1 MRNLFP
7 FAGNAPRPHWIVQTN
22 YRLRAWSFALVGTAV
37 AMEWYRPGA
46 SPVMWTLLAL
56 QFLVYPH
63 LMYWRACSATVSQD
77 AEFQNLLV
85 DSLLIGVWVAALQFS
100 IWPSFALWLGS
111 TLNITIVRG
120 SKGLRDGSILFLA
133 GVLASVALF
142 GFRFA
147 PASGWPATLL
157 LMFGIS
163 AYLIAIGNA
172 SNNRNVKLRETREQ
186 LRLGEKALHASN
198 DVLEQ
203 RLAEI
208 QILQERLK
216 EQAIRDPMTGLFN
229 RRYLDTIV
237 PHELARCEREQAP
250 LCVMMIDLDHFK
262 HVNDTY
268 GHQGGDEVLKAL
280 ARLLLDS
287 VRASDVACRYGGEEF
302 LLLLPNMSAENAV
315 MRAEQWRAAFQVTS
329 VDHEGTSI
337 KATLSIGVALYPAAG
352 GSVTELTRCADLA
365 LYQAKK
371 QGRNCV
377 VLFSNPDSIQKT
389 VDISPDC
396 VI

>member
-7 FAGNAPRPHWIVQTN
+7 LAGEASRPHWLVQTD
-22 YRLRAWSFALVGTAV
+22 YALRTLSFAAVFVAV
-37 AMEWYRPGA
+37 ALDWWDKGA
-46 SPVMWTLLAL
+46 SRTMWILLAL

-63 LMYWRACSATVSQD
+63 LVYVRACRAKVPHD
-77 AEFQNLLV
+77 AEIDNLLI
-85 DSLLIGVWVAALQFS
+85 DSLLIGVWVAALHFAV
-100 IWPSFALWLGS
+100 WPSFTLWLAS
-111 TLNITIVRG
+111 TLNIIIVRG
-120 SKGLRDGSILFLA
+120 AKGMRDGTILFVS
-133 GVLASVALF
+133 GVLLSIILF
-142 GFRFA
+142 GFRFE
-147 PASGWPATLL
+147 PDTGWPTTLL

-172 SNNRNVKLRETREQ
+172 SNNRNRQLRKTREQ
-186 LRLGEKALHASN
+186 LRLGEQAMHDSN
-198 DVLEQ
+198 DILEQ

-208 QILQERLK
+208 EVLQERLK

-237 PHELARCEREQAP
+237 PHELARCEREKAP
-250 LCVMMIDLDHFK
+250 LSLMMMDLDHFK

-280 ARLLLDS
+280 ANLLLEN

-302 LLLLPNMSAENAV
+302 LLLLPNMHCDDALL
-315 MRAEQWRAAFQVTS
+315 RAEQWRAAFAATTVMYA
-329 VDHEGTSI
+329 GTSI
-337 KATLSIGVALYPAAG
+337 RATLSIGIACYPQDGA
-352 GSVTELTRCADLA
+352 SVEELTRCADLA
-365 LYQAKK
+365 LYKAKE

-377 VLFSNPDSIQKT
+377 VLFRAADSIQEMAS
-389 VDISPDC
+389 SPPNC

>member
-1 MRNLFP
+1 MRNLF
-7 FAGNAPRPHWIVQTN
+7 FFVGKAPRPHWILRTTH
-22 YRLRAWSFALVGTAV
+22 RLRTTSFALLFAGMAI
-37 AMEWYRPGA
+37 EWYQKGV
-46 SPVMWTLLAL
+46 SPVMWSLLTL

-63 LMYWRACSATVSQD
+63 LMYWRSCRAKVGHET
-77 AEFQNLLV
+77 EFNNLLI
-85 DSLLIGVWVAALQFS
+85 DALLIGVWVAALQFA

-111 TLNITIVRG
+111 TLNITVVRG
-120 SKGLRDGSILFLA
+120 GKGLRDGTIMFLI
-133 GVLASVALF
+133 GVLASVLLF
-142 GFRFA
+142 GFRFE
-147 PASGWPATLL
+147 PQTGWPTTLL
-157 LMFGIS
+157 LMFGLS
-163 AYLIAIGNA
+163 AYLIAIGYA

-198 DVLEQ
+198 DILEQ

-237 PHELARCEREQAP
+237 PHELARCEREKAP

-262 HVNDTY
+262 QVNDTY

-280 ARLLLDS
+280 ASLLLDS

-302 LLLLPNMSAENAV
+302 LLLLPNMSAEHAV
-315 MRAEQWRAAFQVTS
+315 GRAEQWRAAFEAITVNYG
-329 VDHEGTSI
+329 GTNI
-337 KATLSIGVALYPAAG
+337 KATLSIGVALYPG
-352 GSVTELTRCADLA
+352 EGTSVDELTRCADLA
-365 LYQAKK
+365 LYKAKA
-371 QGRNCV
+371 QGRNRV
-377 VLFSNPDSIQKT
+377 VLFSEPNSIQISLG
-389 VDISPDC
+389 ISPDC

>member
-1 MRNLFP
+1 MSFAIV
-7 FAGNAPRPHWIVQTN
+7 FAGI
-22 YRLRAWSFALVGTAV
+22 AV
-37 AMEWYRPGA
+37 DWYQKGA
-46 SPVMWTLLAL
+46 SPLMWSLLAL

-63 LMYWRACSATVSQD
+63 LMFWRACRAKVAHA
-77 AEFQNLLV
+77 AEFDNLLI

-100 IWPSFALWLGS
+100 LWPGFALWLGS

-120 SKGLRDGSILFLA
+120 GKGLRDGTVMFLA

-142 GFRFA
+142 GFSFA
-147 PASGWPATLL
+147 PQTGWPTTLL

-163 AYLIAIGNA
+163 AYLIAIGYA

-198 DVLEQ
+198 AILEQ

-208 QILQERLK
+208 QVLQERLK
-216 EQAIRDPMTGLFN
+216 EQALRDPTTGLFN

-237 PHELARCEREQAP
+237 PHELASCAREKTP

-262 HVNDTY
+262 QVNDTF

-280 ARLLLDS
+280 AAMLLGS

-302 LLLLPNMSAENAV
+302 LLLLPNMSAEHAV
-315 MRAEQWRAAFQVTS
+315 TRGEQWRADFEALTI
-329 VDHEGTSI
+329 DYGGTSI
-337 KATLSIGVALYPAAG
+337 KATLSIGVALYPG
-352 GSVTELTRCADLA
+352 EGTSVDELTRCADMA
-365 LYQAKK
+365 LYKAKAL
-371 QGRNCV
+371 GRNRV
-377 VLFSNPDSIQKT
+377 VLFSQPNTIHNSLG
-389 VDISPDC
+389 ISPDC

>member
-1 MRNLFP
+1 MRNLFL
-7 FAGNAPRPHWIVQTN
+7 FVGKTSRAHWIVQTTH
-22 YRLRAWSFALVGTAV
+22 RLRTMSFALVFAGIAV
-37 AMEWYRPGA
+37 DWYQKGA
-46 SPVMWTLLAL
+46 SPLMWLLLAL

-63 LMYWRACSATVSQD
+63 LMFWRACRAKVAHA
-77 AEFQNLLV
+77 AEFDNLLI

-100 IWPSFALWLGS
+100 LWPSFALWLGS
-111 TLNITIVRG
+111 TLNITIIRG
-120 SKGLRDGSILFLA
+120 GKGLRDGTVMFVA
-133 GVLASVALF
+133 GVLASVVLF
-142 GFRFA
+142 GFHFA
-147 PASGWPATLL
+147 PQTGWPTTLL

-163 AYLIAIGNA
+163 AYLIAIGYA

-237 PHELARCEREQAP
+237 PHELARCEREKAP

-262 HVNDTY
+262 QVNDTY
-268 GHQGGDEVLKAL
+268 GHQGGDQVLKAL
-280 ARLLLDS
+280 ASLLLDS

-302 LLLLPNMSAENAV
+302 LLLLPNMSAEHAV
-315 MRAEQWRAAFQVTS
+315 TRAEQWRAAFEATTVNYG
-329 VDHEGTSI
+329 GTNI
-337 KATLSIGVALYPAAG
+337 KATLSIGVALYPGEGA
-352 GSVTELTRCADLA
+352 SVDELTRCADLA
-365 LYQAKK
+365 LYKAKA
-371 QGRNCV
+371 QGRNRV
-377 VLFSNPDSIQKT
+377 VLFSEQDSIQNSLG
-389 VDISPDC
+389 ISPDC